1 MKLRILAVGKV
12 KEKWLLGGIAE
23 YSKRI
28 GRFATLE
35 ITEVADS
42 PDNLSP
48 AMAMKSEGE
57 RLLARLVPSDFVVLI
72 DLHGHEPDS
81 EGFAELLAGWQERSG
96 GRLVFVIAG
105 SQGFDPQVIERAQ
118 ARVCLSKLT
127 FPHQMVRL
135 ILVEQ
140 IYRAYKINAGET
152 YHK

>member
-12 KEKWLLGGIAE
+12 KEKWLSGGIAE

-28 GRFATLE
+28 GRFAKLE
-35 ITEVADS
+35 IIEVADS

-48 AMAMKSEGE
+48 VVAMRSEGE
-57 RLLARLVPSDFVVLI
+57 RILAKLAPTDFVVLV
-72 DLHGHEPDS
+72 DLHGVEPDS
-81 EGFAELLAGWQERSG
+81 VAFSECMTSWQERSG

-105 SQGFDPQVIERAQ
+105 SQGFDPAVLERSQ

-140 IYRAYKINAGET
+140 IYRAFKISSGET